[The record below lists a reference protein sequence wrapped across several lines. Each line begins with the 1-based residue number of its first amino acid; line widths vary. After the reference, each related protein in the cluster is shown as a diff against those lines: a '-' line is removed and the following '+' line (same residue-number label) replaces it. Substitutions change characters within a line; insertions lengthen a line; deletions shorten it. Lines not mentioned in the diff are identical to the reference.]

1 MYSHLMAQNL
11 ELASFLYLK
20 LPLVDACRK
29 KKKLCYAGVHILVIN
44 HFLSSLVLRPIFFPV
59 YQIHNFRLLSFCFVP
74 CKPPI
79 FFCFFSLWSLYS
91 FFFSFYFPFFSYNFR
106 NFFQEEE
113 MVNDKIYTLA
123 ATLVNFIP
131 FHFFFPM

>member
-1 MYSHLMAQNL
+1 MAQNL

-29 KKKLCYAGVHILVIN
+29 KKKLCYAGVYILAIN